1 MLTVAVHVTDVS
13 GGWAAGFVVFWV
25 LNGLTEA
32 QFDRLRPSLVLTH
45 VIALLLV
52 LSCFEEHRGAG
63 GLDRSRPQPEQ
74 AEPSR

>member
-1 MLTVAVHVTDVS
+1 MLTVAVHVADVS

-45 VIALLLV
+45 VIVLLV
-52 LSCFEEHRGAG
+52 LFCFEEHRGAG
-63 GLDRSRPQPEQ
+63 GLERSRPQPEQ
-74 AEPSR
+74 AESSR